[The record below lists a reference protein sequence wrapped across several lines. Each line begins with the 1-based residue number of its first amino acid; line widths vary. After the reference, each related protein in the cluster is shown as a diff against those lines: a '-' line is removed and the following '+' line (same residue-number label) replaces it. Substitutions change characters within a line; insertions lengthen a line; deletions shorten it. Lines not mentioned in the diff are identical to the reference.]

1 MKTYVYLI
9 FLLFISDFL
18 VSQEKEKLKFVPE
31 KTLHFKVGTTVNF
44 VNTAFY
50 GLLNNSESK
59 EFSPNRTLNFNPSAD
74 IEFDNQFSKNVG
86 LNIDFGFMQT
96 RENYRYINANFPNS
110 PIDGVIICS
119 IPHVNVS
126 PSFYIKNTRFNAGL
140 GLYKYYYSFNPL
152 SVGGLN
158 FNLNSEG
165 LLLYSN
171 IGVTESIDVKCY
183 TITISVNYFG
193 PLKRFDNGFQ
203 IALGLAL

>member
-1 MKTYVYLI
+1 
-9 FLLFISDFL
+9 
-18 VSQEKEKLKFVPE
+18 
-31 KTLHFKVGTTVNF
+31 
-44 VNTAFY
+44 
-50 GLLNNSESK
+50 
-59 EFSPNRTLNFNPSAD
+59 
-74 IEFDNQFSKNVG
+74 
-86 LNIDFGFMQT
+86 
-96 RENYRYINANFPNS
+96 
-110 PIDGVIICS
+110 
-119 IPHVNVS
+119 VNVS